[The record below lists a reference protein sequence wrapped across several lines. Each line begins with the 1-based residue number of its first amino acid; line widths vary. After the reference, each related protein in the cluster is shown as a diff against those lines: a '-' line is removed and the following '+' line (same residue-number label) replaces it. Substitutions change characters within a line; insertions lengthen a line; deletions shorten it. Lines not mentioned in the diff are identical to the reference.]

1 VVSAEEESR
10 CAFHLRGIFMKDS
23 ALKAFA
29 VEWPSTGQREFH
41 VAESEADLNAWI
53 TEREGRADHTIT
65 LVKSDRELA
74 A

>member
-1 VVSAEEESR
+1 
-10 CAFHLRGIFMKDS
+10 MKDS
-23 ALKAFA
+23 NLRAFA
-29 VEWPSTGQREFH
+29 VEWTSTGQREFH
-41 VAESEADLNAWI
+41 VAESKEALDAWI

>member
-1 VVSAEEESR
+1 
-10 CAFHLRGIFMKDS
+10 MKDS
-23 ALKAFA
+23 TLSAFA
-29 VEWPSTGQREFH
+29 VEWTSTGQREFH
-41 VAESEADLNAWI
+41 VAKNETDLNAWV

>member
-1 VVSAEEESR
+1 
-10 CAFHLRGIFMKDS
+10 MKDS
-23 ALKAFA
+23 TLRAFA

-41 VAESEADLNAWI
+41 VAESKEALDAWI

-65 LVKSDRELA
+65 LVKSEQELA

>member
-1 VVSAEEESR
+1 
-10 CAFHLRGIFMKDS
+10 MKDS
-23 ALKAFA
+23 ALRAFV

-41 VAESEADLNAWI
+41 VAESEADLNARI